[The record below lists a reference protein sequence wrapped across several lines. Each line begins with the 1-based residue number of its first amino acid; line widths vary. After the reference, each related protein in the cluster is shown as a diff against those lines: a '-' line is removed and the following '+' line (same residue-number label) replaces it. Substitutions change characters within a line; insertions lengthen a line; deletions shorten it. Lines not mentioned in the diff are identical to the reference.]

1 MAASLGASAVAAQ
14 APSPAACH
22 ADLCFAGALAPFF
35 ARLRASRPGDG
46 APIHILQ
53 IGDSHTAGDMIT
65 SGWRTRLQARYGA
78 GGRGVLAAGRPY
90 KGYLTWG
97 VTATQSPGWSVN
109 GTFGAAYRPAYPDAA
124 PPLGLSGFTQ
134 TANEA
139 GETLGLTADT
149 PDQDFDRITVCA
161 VARPGGG
168 TLLLKMGTAERRWT
182 LAAPRRV
189 PVCRTLD
196 SDAPVAAASL
206 TTMDSGTVSIASFAT
221 FRREGGA
228 ILSNLGVSGS
238 QLAQFGRT
246 GDDMLRAEFA
256 AYRPDL
262 IVLAFGTN
270 EGFSPTLSPDS
281 YEAGLRAAVARIR
294 RLAGPVPIL
303 LLGAPDA
310 ATRQEALEGADCGD
324 GWHVP
329 HGLGEVRARQQAVA
343 RQLGLGFWNWS
354 AAMGGLCASSR
365 WALAGWMR
373 GDHVHF
379 TRDGGDRIGA
389 MIDADLERAAENA
402 PESAPESQARPDPE
416 DRTS

>member
-1 MAASLGASAVAAQ
+1 MAASFATVAVAAH
-14 APSPAACH
+14 ASGGCH
-22 ADLCFAGALAPFF
+22 ANLCNAAALAPFF

-46 APIHILQ
+46 APVHIVQ
-53 IGDSHTAGDMIT
+53 IGDSQTAGDMVT

-90 KGYLTWG
+90 QGYLTWG

-109 GTFGAAYRPAYPDAA
+109 ATFGPDYRDGA
-124 PPLGLSGFTQ
+124 PPLGMSGFTQ
-134 TANEA
+134 AAQREGA
-139 GETLGLTADT
+139 TLGVTADT
-149 PDQDFDRITVCA
+149 PDQSFDRIIVCA
-161 VARPGGG
+161 IAGPGGG
-168 TLLLKMGTAERRWT
+168 VVMLKMGMAEARWT
-182 LAAPRRV
+182 LAAPRRA
-189 PVCRTLD
+189 PVCRTMD
-196 SDAPVAAASL
+196 SAAPVASASL
-206 TTMDSGTVSIASFAT
+206 TTLDPGSVSITSFGT

-228 ILSNLGVSGS
+228 ILSNLGVSGA
-238 QLAQFGRT
+238 QLSHFGRT
-246 GDDMLRAEFA
+246 SDEVLRAEFA

-270 EGFSPTLSPDS
+270 EGFAPALDLDA
-281 YEAGLRAAVARIR
+281 YEAGLRAEVGRIR
-294 RLAGPVPIL
+294 RLAGGHVPIL

-310 ATRQEALEGADCGD
+310 ATRQPSLEGADCGD

-329 HGLGEVRARQQAVA
+329 RRLGEVRARQQAVA

-389 MIDADLERAAENA
+389 MIDADLDRAAEA
-402 PESAPESQARPDPE
+402 DSE
-416 DRTS
+416 DRMP